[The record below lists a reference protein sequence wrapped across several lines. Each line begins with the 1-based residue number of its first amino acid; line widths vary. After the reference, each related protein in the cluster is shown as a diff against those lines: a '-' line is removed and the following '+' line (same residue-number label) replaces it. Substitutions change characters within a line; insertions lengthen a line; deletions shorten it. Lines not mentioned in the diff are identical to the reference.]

1 MESSRDDFVI
11 AIRSAFLKKETKQ
24 RFSLLG
30 LILFSVLILILGQL
44 NFKVINYIKIG
55 IKEIVYRSSYIVSA
69 PENAVKKNY
78 STIQSHFK
86 LYIENKKNKTEL
98 EYLKSKDLSNQIR
111 ILENNKYKKII
122 DDYFIETN
130 EIYAKV
136 LIDKESPFLRSVVLN
151 KGSRNNIKLGMVVLD
166 GTYLVGK
173 IVEVNYLSARVLLIS
188 DINSKIPVSLEPGD
202 VQAIMSGKGK
212 ETGVLQYTK
221 TDYFKNTNKD
231 LLVFTSG
238 AGGIFKSGIPIGVIK
253 KENIP
258 QDKEKIVNFYKDF
271 SQLKYVKV
279 VSFSKEK
286 IVVDQISKE
295 GVDKI
300 DNKIKTLNQQK
311 EAMRILLEQKKIE
324 QEIRVKIEE
333 ENIFL
338 KNKIIQLQNKI
349 SIAKK
354 TIKQNKIQNDE
365 IKFLKLNS
373 IYGKKCKKNF
383 FNNLYKVGSE
393 EYKACVINKGP
404 KKN

>member
-1 MESSRDDFVI
+1 MESSRDDFII

-30 LILFSVLILILGQL
+30 LIFFSILFLILGQL

-55 IKEIVYRSSYIVSA
+55 IKEIVYRSSYIVSG
-69 PENAVKKNY
+69 PENAIKKNY

-86 LYIENKKNKTEL
+86 LYKENKKNKTEL

-111 ILENNKYKKII
+111 ILENNKYKKLI

-166 GTYLVGK
+166 GAYLVGK

-221 TDYFKNTNKD
+221 TDYFKKTNED

-238 AGGIFKSGIPIGVIK
+238 AGGIFKTGIPIGVIK

-258 QDKEKIVNFYKDF
+258 QDKEKIVDFYKDF

-295 GVDKI
+295 GVDEI
-300 DNKIKTLNQQK
+300 DNKIKNLNQQK

-333 ENIFL
+333 ENVLL
-338 KNKIIQLQNKI
+338 KNKIIKLQNKI
-349 SIAKK
+349 FIAKK
-354 TIKQNKIQNDE
+354 TINQNKIQNE
-365 IKFLKLNS
+365 ELEFLKLNS

-383 FNNLYKVGSE
+383 LNKLYKEGSE

>member
-258 QDKEKIVNFYKDF
+258 QDKEKIVDFYKDF

>member
-1 MESSRDDFVI
+1 
-11 AIRSAFLKKETKQ
+11 
-24 RFSLLG
+24 
-30 LILFSVLILILGQL
+30 
-44 NFKVINYIKIG
+44 
-55 IKEIVYRSSYIVSA
+55 
-69 PENAVKKNY
+69 
-78 STIQSHFK
+78 
-86 LYIENKKNKTEL
+86 
-98 EYLKSKDLSNQIR
+98 
-111 ILENNKYKKII
+111 
-122 DDYFIETN
+122 
-130 EIYAKV
+130 
-136 LIDKESPFLRSVVLN
+136 
-151 KGSRNNIKLGMVVLD
+151 MVVLD

>member
-1 MESSRDDFVI
+1 MESSRDDFII

-30 LILFSVLILILGQL
+30 LIFFSILFLILGQL

-55 IKEIVYRSSYIVSA
+55 IKEIVYRSSYIVSG
-69 PENAVKKNY
+69 PENAIKKNY

-86 LYIENKKNKTEL
+86 LYKENKKNKTEL
-98 EYLKSKDLSNQIR
+98 EYIKSKDLSNQIR
-111 ILENNKYKKII
+111 ILENNKYKKLI

-166 GTYLVGK
+166 GAYLVGK

-212 ETGVLQYTK
+212 ETGVLKYTK
-221 TDYFKNTNKD
+221 TDYFKKTNED

-238 AGGIFKSGIPIGVIK
+238 AGGIFKTGIPIGVIK

-258 QDKEKIVNFYKDF
+258 QDKEKIVDFYKDF

-295 GVDKI
+295 GVDEI
-300 DNKIKTLNQQK
+300 DNKIKNLNQQK

-333 ENIFL
+333 ENVLL
-338 KNKIIQLQNKI
+338 KNKIIKLQNKI
-349 SIAKK
+349 FIAKK
-354 TIKQNKIQNDE
+354 TINQKKIQNE
-365 IKFLKLNS
+365 ELEFLKLNS

-383 FNNLYKVGSE
+383 LNKLYKEGSE